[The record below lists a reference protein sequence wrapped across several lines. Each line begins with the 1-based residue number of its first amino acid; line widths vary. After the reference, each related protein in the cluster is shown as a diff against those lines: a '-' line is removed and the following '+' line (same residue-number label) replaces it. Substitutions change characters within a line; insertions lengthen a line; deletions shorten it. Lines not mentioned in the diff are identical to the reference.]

1 MHAHSQGVIRDKTVA
16 LWSSSILLLTE
27 HFIAVI
33 LLLFL
38 SHTPIYLQYHPSSA
52 CFVSIPAENY
62 PLQMTND
69 VYFLCTTCYCG
80 PTFLNILIPTRPS
93 QMRVDKAAA
102 QLYGSRH
109 FLQFPHW
116 KVSTK
121 SLYTRVCEKLPKMG
135 ESETSVAAKESA
147 SGLWASQDENSCLFG
162 GQKSRQRWSNHIHNK
177 FINQT
182 FSHWERFLWSPWNFE
197 LVHFIYTASTG
208 TYLQNKKTS
217 FLLQTENACICRW
230 DNIFRFQG

>member
-1 MHAHSQGVIRDKTVA
+1 MILQHTAAHWTFHRCHSFTLPQPHTHLSPIPSFFCLLCFYTSRKLSTANDKWWILPVYNLL
-16 LWSSSILLLTE
+16 LWSY
-27 HFIAVI
+27 FI
-33 LLLFL
+33 
-38 SHTPIYLQYHPSSA
+38 HPNPP
-52 CFVSIPAENY
+52 PAHHKCEWTR
-62 PLQMTND
+62 PLQ
-69 VYFLCTTCYCG
+69 
-80 PTFLNILIPTRPS
+80 
-93 QMRVDKAAA
+93 

-182 FSHWERFLWSPWNFE
+182 FSHWEKFFVIALKLWTCSF
-197 LVHFIYTASTG
+197 
-208 TYLQNKKTS
+208 YLHSQ
-217 FLLQTENACICRW
+217 
-230 DNIFRFQG
+230 